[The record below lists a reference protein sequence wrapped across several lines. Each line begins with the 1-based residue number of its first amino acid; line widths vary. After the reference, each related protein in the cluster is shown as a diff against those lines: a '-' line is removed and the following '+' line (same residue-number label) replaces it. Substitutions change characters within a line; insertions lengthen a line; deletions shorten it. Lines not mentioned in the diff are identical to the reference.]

1 MKQYGIHEFQ
11 DKMSTGYEV
20 LDLRSAE
27 EFEKGF
33 IPGSLFLHPQ
43 NESFEIFLRELVFPV
58 QKWLVVLPEHVN
70 DLPELVNIEG
80 FLEYGF
86 SAWSRAGKEIDMLI
100 TIEADEFILD
110 LKHDKE
116 IHLMDF
122 RNRND
127 FDASHIESASNYQPE
142 YLPILVAELH
152 QNEKYYILSDNF
164 STSLSIASYF
174 NRYGITLTRTL
185 KGIYDDI
192 SNSVLNIVSRKKKM
206 PEKN

>member
-1 MKQYGIHEFQ
+1 MKKYGIGEFQ

-33 IPGSLFLHPQ
+33 IPGSLFLDPR
-43 NESFEIFLRELVFPV
+43 NESFEVFLRELVFPV
-58 QKWLVVLPEHVN
+58 KKWLAVLPEHIN

-86 SAWSRAGKEIDMLI
+86 NAWSRAGKEIDMLI

-142 YLPILVAELH
+142 YLPILATELH

-192 SNSVLNIVSRKKKM
+192 SNSDLNIVSRKKKM